1 LYDYFGD
8 LKNKIDLEYSLEPD
22 EKYFQLI
29 AKVESIEQYYYS
41 KMKPIDLFNK
51 ELDSIEKQ
59 LEEGMNVNINEELN
73 NKIDLIK
80 YSIERYFLSNKCFI
94 FLNNAEKDKNILIM
108 NDRYLETSFIDEVF
122 IKWLKVCPR
131 N

>member
-1 LYDYFGD
+1 MYDYFGD

-73 NKIDLIK
+73 NKIDLTK

>member
-73 NKIDLIK
+73 NKIDLTK